1 MKENNEIF
9 KGIKNTFIRIS
20 EYYKKLENK
29 KIENII
35 NKKNKSDKKNLLKDK
50 NNKYNFINN
59 NINLLNP
66 SNNLSTNISLNSNS
80 KNIIKNI
87 KDNIEKNKNTSNFLS
102 NSSFLQTQ
110 NLLYDYKKINLKKN
124 DEDNKDEIIIKYK
137 DKDEIIKNNEVDIYD
152 INFNKRK
159 YDEIDN
165 SNYKKIFQLE
175 NSNNH
180 PNKFHNLNNYNEKYF
195 QKIVFKSLCKDNKKK
210 SSKK

>member
-20 EYYKKLENK
+20 DYYKKLENK
-29 KIENII
+29 KLENII
-35 NKKNKSDKKNLLKDK
+35 NKKNKSDKKNLIKDK
-50 NNKYNFINN
+50 NNKYNFFNN

-87 KDNIEKNKNTSNFLS
+87 KDNIEKNKNTSNYLS

-110 NLLYDYKKINLKKN
+110 NLYYDYKKMNLKKTN
-124 DEDNKDEIIIKYK
+124 DENNDGIIITYK
-137 DKDEIIKNNEVDIYD
+137 DKNNINKNNEVDIYD

-165 SNYKKIFQLE
+165 SNYRKIFQLE
-175 NSNNH
+175 NSYNH
-180 PNKFHNLNNYNEKYF
+180 PNKFHNLSNYNEKYF
-195 QKIVFKSLCKDNKKK
+195 QKIVIKSLYKDNKKK

>member
-20 EYYKKLENK
+20 DYYKKLENK
-29 KIENII
+29 KLENII
-35 NKKNKSDKKNLLKDK
+35 NKKNKSDKKNLIRDK
-50 NNKYNFINN
+50 NNKYNLFNN

-110 NLLYDYKKINLKKN
+110 NLYYDYKKMNLKKTN
-124 DEDNKDEIIIKYK
+124 DENNDGIIITYK
-137 DKDEIIKNNEVDIYD
+137 DKNNIIKNNEVDIYD

-159 YDEIDN
+159 YDEINN

-175 NSNNH
+175 NSYNH
-180 PNKFHNLNNYNEKYF
+180 PNKFHNLSNYNEKYF
-195 QKIVFKSLCKDNKKK
+195 QKIVIKSLYKDNKKK

>member
-20 EYYKKLENK
+20 DYYKKLENK
-29 KIENII
+29 KLENII
-35 NKKNKSDKKNLLKDK
+35 NKKNKSDKKNLIKDK
-50 NNKYNFINN
+50 NNKYNFFNN

-87 KDNIEKNKNTSNFLS
+87 KDNIEKNKNTSNYLS

-110 NLLYDYKKINLKKN
+110 NLYYDYKKMNLKKTN
-124 DEDNKDEIIIKYK
+124 DENNDGIIITYK
-137 DKDEIIKNNEVDIYD
+137 DKNNINKNNEVDIYD

-180 PNKFHNLNNYNEKYF
+180 PNKFHNLSNYNEKYF
-195 QKIVFKSLCKDNKKK
+195 QKIVIKSLYKDNKKK

>member
-20 EYYKKLENK
+20 DYYKKLENK

-35 NKKNKSDKKNLLKDK
+35 NKKNKSDKKNLIKDK
-50 NNKYNFINN
+50 NNKYNFFNN

-87 KDNIEKNKNTSNFLS
+87 KDNIEKNKNTSNYLS

-110 NLLYDYKKINLKKN
+110 NLYYDYKKMNLKKTN
-124 DEDNKDEIIIKYK
+124 DENNDGIIITYK
-137 DKDEIIKNNEVDIYD
+137 DKNNINKNNEVDIYD

-165 SNYKKIFQLE
+165 SNYRKIFQLE
-175 NSNNH
+175 NSYNH
-180 PNKFHNLNNYNEKYF
+180 PNKFHNLSNYNEKYF
-195 QKIVFKSLCKDNKKK
+195 QKIVIKSLYKDNKKK